1 MAWGNNP
8 PMSMPDGT
16 TNVPPEVIQQML
28 QQRAMQQQM
37 AQQAS
42 AMPTA
47 DSPEIARAKMEAEV
61 IATKFKAMRDSGIFD
76 KPKVGMMDRIGS
88 ALFAGG
94 DSLLGTNNY
103 TNKMDNQAIMY
114 KQQMDMAQQ
123 MMNQGISPVDDAR
136 MKMYQAQADRISGG
150 TPVFTVDPVSGE
162 LKSSGD
168 VPYGAR
174 VVSSPVQVP
183 TSEAGRYT
191 LARESI
197 KSLADVKKLLF
208 PDGTPKSFKGD
219 IATKGQIARWGA
231 LPKDKEGQNLFRK
244 LSTALSARQLI
255 QTGVA
260 ARPDETKTLYKQFY
274 ANLLSDPEALFEG
287 LNQLESFYKDYTS
300 VVSNR
305 GATEDSGSGDSAEL
319 TKDNLFEGL

>member
-1 MAWGNNP
+1 
-8 PMSMPDGT
+8 MPIWTEDK
-16 TNVPPEVIQQML
+16 
-28 QQRAMQQQM
+28 M

-42 AMPTA
+42 MMPTG
-47 DSPEIARAKMEAEV
+47 DSPEIQKAKSEASV
-61 IATKFKAMRDSGIFD
+61 IAAKFQALKNSGMFD
-76 KPKVGMMDRIGS
+76 KPKVGFMDRIGS
-88 ALFAGG
+88 ALLAGG
-94 DSLLGTNNY
+94 DSLVGTSNY
-103 TNKMDNQAIMY
+103 ANKMQMQKDAY

-123 MMNQGISPVDDAR
+123 MMNQGITPVDEAR
-136 MKMYQAQADRISGG
+136 MKMYQAQTERISGG
-150 TPVFTVDPVSGE
+150 TPVFTVDPISGE
-162 LKSSGD
+162 LKSSGN

-191 LARESI
+191 LARESM

-260 ARPDETKTLYKQFY
+260 ARPDETRMLYKQFY
-274 ANLLSDPEALFEG
+274 ANILSDPEALFEG

-305 GATEDSGSGDSAEL
+305 GATEDGGSGESAEL

>member
-1 MAWGNNP
+1 MPIRDYASEFQNAVQKGSLEGANHAAKVAAFIDSYKMNQKVKHPILSGVSDAMMAFGQGITGQP
-8 PMSMPDGT
+8 FYTG
-16 TNVPPEVIQQML
+16 
-28 QQRAMQQQM
+28 
-37 AQQAS
+37 
-42 AMPTA
+42 
-47 DSPEIARAKMEAEV
+47 
-61 IATKFKAMRDSGIFD
+61 FK
-76 KPKVGMMDRIGS
+76 
-88 ALFAGG
+88 
-94 DSLLGTNNY
+94 N
-103 TNKMDNQAIMY
+103 NQAEMQ
-114 KQQMDMAQQ
+114 KQQMDMAKQ

-162 LKSSGD
+162 LKSSGN